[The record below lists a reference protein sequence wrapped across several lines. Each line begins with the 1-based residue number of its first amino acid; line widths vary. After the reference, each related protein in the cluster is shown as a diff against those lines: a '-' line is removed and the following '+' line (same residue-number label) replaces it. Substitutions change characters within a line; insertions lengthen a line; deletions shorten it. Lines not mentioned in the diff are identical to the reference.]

1 MNRFFILI
9 LFIAVTFG
17 IVEAAETMT
26 EIFDE
31 RVRTL
36 QARSL
41 QTTAGLPVIDLDGND
56 FLQIDFDILSDDR
69 EYLRYSLQHCNAS
82 WQPSGLVES
91 EFLDGFNEGL
101 VENYA
106 FSSATMRPYVHYNLT
121 LPNSEVTPRLSGNYL
136 LTVYP
141 ESDPDR
147 PLFRCRFAVSENVL
161 AIVGHVT
168 SSTDIDYN
176 KAHQQLELCIDIEG
190 APVEDIFGDM
200 KVLVSQNGRYDTER
214 AVGRPMRVSGTRA
227 YFEHV
232 PSLIF
237 EGGNEYRRFETVS
250 DQYPGMGVSQVDYS
264 PQNYAYVHTLY
275 TDGVRADKNYL
286 YDSDQSGSF
295 VVRRSGSNDSD
306 IDADY
311 TIVAFS
317 LDAPGLP
324 EGSAVF
330 IDGDFTNR
338 RFDDNSRMYYNPATQ
353 LYERVMLLKQGAY
366 NYQYLVVPPGANRGY
381 TSYIEGDHYETDNI
395 YTVKVY
401 VRPRGERYDRL
412 IGTATVRST
421 D

>member
-1 MNRFFILI
+1 MSRIIFLI
-9 LFIAVTFG
+9 LFTTL
-17 IVEAAETMT
+17 AAEVIRAADTMT
-26 EIFDE
+26 EVLDE

-36 QARSL
+36 QARSS
-41 QTTAGLPVIDLDGND
+41 QTPAGLPVIDLDGND
-56 FLQIDFDILSDDR
+56 ILQIDFDILSDDR
-69 EYLRYSLQHCNAS
+69 EFLRYSLQHCNAS
-82 WQPSGLVES
+82 WQPSGLVDS

-101 VENYA
+101 IEDYA
-106 FSSATMRPYVHYNLT
+106 FSSATMRPYVHYRLT
-121 LPNSEVTPRLSGNYL
+121 LPNTEVSPRLSGNYL

-141 ESDPDR
+141 ETDPDR
-147 PLFRCRFAVSENVL
+147 PLFRCRFAVSENAL
-161 AIVGHVT
+161 AIAGHVT
-168 SSTDIDYN
+168 SRTDVDYN
-176 KAHQQLELCIDIEG
+176 KSHQQLELCIDTEG

-200 KVLVSQNGRYDTER
+200 TVLVSQNGRYDNER
-214 AVGRPMRVSGTRA
+214 VVGRPMRVSGSRA

-237 EGGNEYRRFETVS
+237 EAGNEYRRFETVS
-250 DQYPGMGVSQVDYS
+250 DQYPGMGVANVEYS

-275 TDGVRADKNYL
+275 TDEARAGKSYL
-286 YDSDQSGSF
+286 YDSDQNGSF
-295 VVRRSGSNDSD
+295 TVRRSGSNDSD
-306 IDADY
+306 TDADY
-311 TIVAFS
+311 TIVSFS

-330 IDGDFTNR
+330 IDGDFVNR

-353 LYERVMLLKQGAY
+353 LYERTMLLKQGAY
-366 NYQYLVVPPGANRGY
+366 NYQYLVVPPGAKRGY
-381 TSYIEGDHYETDNI
+381 TAQIEGDHYETDNI

>member
-1 MNRFFILI
+1 MKRFVLVV
-9 LFIAVTFG
+9 LAAVFLSG
-17 IVEAAETMT
+17 VIYAADTMT
-26 EIFDE
+26 EVMDE

-36 QARSL
+36 QARSAH
-41 QTTAGLPVIDLDGND
+41 TASGLPIIDLDGND
-56 FLQIDFDILSDDR
+56 ILQVDFDILSDDR
-69 EYLRYSLQHCNAS
+69 EFLRYSLQHCNAS
-82 WQPSGLVES
+82 WQPSGLVDS

-101 VENYA
+101 IENYF

-121 LPNSEVTPRLSGNYL
+121 LPNSEVAPLLSGNYL

-161 AIVGHVT
+161 AIAGHVT
-168 SSTDIDYN
+168 SRTDIDYN
-176 KAHQQLELCIDIEG
+176 KAHQQLEICIDTEG

-200 KVLVSQNGRYDTER
+200 NVVVGQNGRYDNER
-214 AVGRPMRVSGTRA
+214 IVGRPMRVSGSRA

-232 PSLIF
+232 PALIF
-237 EGGNEYRRFETVS
+237 EAGNEYRRFETVS
-250 DQYPGMGVSQVDYS
+250 DQYPGMGVARVDYS
-264 PQNYAYVHTLY
+264 PKNYAYVHTLY
-275 TDGVRADKNYL
+275 TDEARSTKSYL
-286 YDSDQSGSF
+286 YDSDQNGSF
-295 VVRRSGSNDSD
+295 VVRRSGSNESD
-306 IDADY
+306 TDADY

-317 LDAPGLP
+317 LDAPDLP

-338 RFDDNSRMYYNPATQ
+338 RFDDNSRMYFNPATQ

-381 TSYIEGDHYETDNI
+381 TAQIEGDHYETDNI